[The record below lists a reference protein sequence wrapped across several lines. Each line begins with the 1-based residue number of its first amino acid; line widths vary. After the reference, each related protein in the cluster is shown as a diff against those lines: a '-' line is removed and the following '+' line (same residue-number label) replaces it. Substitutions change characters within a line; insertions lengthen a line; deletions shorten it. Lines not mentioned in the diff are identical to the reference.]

1 MTRFF
6 KGVVIAAL
14 LGCAGCV
21 LDPGIF
27 GGGAGYPYP
36 GPGPGYPVGGDYPYP
51 GGGHGLAFRCE
62 SQDDRTRRC
71 PADTRGGVRM
81 TRQLSNTPCI
91 RGRTWDADRNG
102 VWVTQG
108 CRAEFI
114 AGQGNAGGGY
124 PVGGDSLVRCES
136 DDMRTRRCAA
146 DTRGG
151 VRLVRQ
157 LSSAACIEG
166 RTWGYDANQ
175 VWVTAGCRAEFAMG
189 RGGGQR
195 PNPGPGPAQI
205 IRCESED
212 GRQHRCNVAIRRQAT
227 LVRQLSNSP
236 CIRGSSWGWDRSGI
250 WVGSGCRAEFS
261 IR

>member
-1 MTRFF
+1 MAKLF
-6 KGVVIAAL
+6 KCVVVAAML
-14 LGCAGCV
+14 ACTGCA

-27 GGGAGYPYP
+27 GGGPAYPVP
-36 GPGPGYPVGGDYPYP
+36 GPPVGGYPVPDSGYGIP
-51 GGGHGLAFRCE
+51 FRCE
-62 SQDDRTRRC
+62 SEDDRTRRC
-71 PADTRGGVRM
+71 PADTQGGVRM

-102 VWVTQG
+102 VWVTAG
-108 CRAEFI
+108 CRAEFVS
-114 AGQGNAGGGY
+114 GQGNAGGY
-124 PVGGDSLVRCES
+124 PVAGGGLVRCES

-157 LSSAACIEG
+157 LSSTSCIQG
-166 RTWGYDANQ
+166 RTWGYDAQQ
-175 VWVTAGCRAEFAMG
+175 VWVTAGCRGEFAMG
-189 RGGGQR
+189 RAGGPR

-205 IRCESED
+205 VRCESED

-236 CIRGSSWGWDRSGI
+236 CIRGSSWGWDPNGI